1 MNSGDESCGHQ
12 RLEVVFVHEQKA
24 GVVDVVLG
32 VWEGEQRHERGL
44 RQDVALGVTLGESV
58 ALAEFLQQLEV
69 LRVVVV
75 LSRRRCSE
83 GHRSIVQHVGRVATI
98 SGAFCSN

>member
-1 MNSGDESCGHQ
+1 LSSSMDRKQALRMWSLVYGKENRGTTEDFDRMALG
-12 RLEVVFVHEQKA
+12 A
-24 GVVDVVLG
+24 TLG
-32 VWEGEQRHERGL
+32 V
-44 RQDVALGVTLGESV
+44 SV

-75 LSRRRCSE
+75 LSRRRCRE